1 MKLQELVE
9 RYCFHD
15 SYLKSVQFDSFK
27 KTLTIS
33 IHFCNWMQSYYQ
45 ASMEKLILINL
56 IFSNINYFE
65 CDSPEKYD
73 WRYTIFDLTST
84 SDPSYGDG
92 IEIVLFH
99 DDSGEMSI
107 IRIFA
112 QDVEFVELGP
122 DND

>member
-1 MKLQELVE
+1 MKLSELVE

-15 SYLKSVQFDSFK
+15 SYLKSVHFDSFK

-45 ASMEKLILINL
+45 ASMEESLLINL

-65 CDSPEKYD
+65 CNSPEKYD
-73 WRYTIFDLTST
+73 WHYTMDDITST
-84 SDPSYGDG
+84 FDPSYGDG
-92 IEIVLFH
+92 VKIALIH
-99 DDSGEMSI
+99 DNTGEMDF

-112 QDVEFVELGP
+112 QDVEFVDLGV
-122 DND
+122 DDD

>member
-1 MKLQELVE
+1 MKLSELVE

-15 SYLKSVQFDSFK
+15 SYLKSVHFDSFK
-27 KTLTIS
+27 KSLTIS

-56 IFSNINYFE
+56 IFSNIKYFE

-73 WRYTIFDLTST
+73 WRYTIFDMTST

-92 IEIVLFH
+92 IKIVMFH
-99 DDSGEMSI
+99 DDTGEMSLI
-107 IRIFA
+107 HIFA
-112 QDVEFVELGP
+112 QDVEFVDLGV
-122 DND
+122 DED

>member
-73 WRYTIFDLTST
+73 WRYTIDDITSI
-84 SDPSYGDG
+84 SDSSYGDG
-92 IEIVLFH
+92 VKIALIH
-99 DDSGEMSI
+99 DNTGEMDF

-112 QDVEFVELGP
+112 QDVEFVDLGP
-122 DND
+122 DKD